1 MAFETS
7 AVYWVGVLL
16 IFVYALERF
25 NTPPTN
31 RPSTTWMRYH
41 LAALVYV
48 GLFQITFA
56 LIVRY
61 PQLIEYVRALGP
73 EMSDM
78 LPDMADDGENPTS
91 FTVGVAMLLSVLV
104 PKVPGLSRM
113 DHAVRAALQRAA
125 AIPHEARRFAKCIQR
140 ADFTPNEPLKRAIE
154 AHYAKLGLDETLPA
168 LDDPQPAAEQLH
180 RLTAMMLTLETW
192 ETDRRFAGFIQQ
204 RGEQYGRLKD
214 RYTLIVGMAKAYF
227 ELRNRSP
234 EARADPFGEIASK
247 FRDSFEEET
256 RNLILEAAQLVS
268 HTLLKCCVRASTRAT
283 ELHLMGLWPTDEE
296 RRGMTA
302 DQATLLLGALVLI
315 ALLYSVLVS
324 DITQIDTLMR
334 VAMVP
339 IIYTFAV
346 VAAVVPKQH
355 WGLFRRNPGA
365 PPPAV
370 GYAISGLAS
379 VTFALCVAIAFRALL
394 QLKGNAPLS
403 ALSIAWTEFWGL
415 RAPWLLM
422 SFTTAVATAAVLDS
436 LHLARVQPESRRQWL
451 EAGTLALVIGTTGFF
466 VWWLI
471 ANLRAGTGAAPP
483 PLWGVV
489 AISSIF
495 GGLIGY
501 TVPHWYRGSPTS
513 RELSSG

>member
-48 GLFQITFA
+48 GLFEITFA
-56 LIVRY
+56 VIVRY

-73 EMSDM
+73 EIRDL
-78 LPDMADDGENPTS
+78 LPDMADDSDNPTS

-125 AIPHEARRFAKCIQR
+125 AIPHEARRFSKCIQR
-140 ADFTPNEPLKRAIE
+140 AEFIPDESLKRAIE
-154 AHYAKLGLDETLPA
+154 ANYLKLGLNETLPA
-168 LDDPQPAAEQLH
+168 LDDPQPAATQLH
-180 RLTAMMLTLETW
+180 RLTAMMLTLENW

-204 RGEQYGRLKD
+204 RNDQYGRLKD
-214 RYTLIVGMAKAYF
+214 RYALIVGMAKAYF
-227 ELRNRSP
+227 ELRDGSP
-234 EARADPFGEIASK
+234 EARGDRFGEIAGK
-247 FRDSFEEET
+247 FRDSFEDET

-268 HTLLKCCVRASTRAT
+268 HILLKCCVRASTRVT
-283 ELHLMGLWPTDEE
+283 ELCSMGLRPREDE
-296 RRGMTA
+296 RQGMTA
-302 DQATLLLGALVLI
+302 DQATLLLGTLVLI
-315 ALLYSVLVS
+315 VLLYAVLVS
-324 DITQIDTLMR
+324 DITQIDTLTR

-355 WGLFRRNPGA
+355 WGLFRRSPGA
-365 PPPAV
+365 PPPAF

-379 VTFALCVAIAFRALL
+379 VAFALCVAIAFQALL
-394 QLKGNAPLS
+394 LLKGNEPVS
-403 ALSIAWTEFWGL
+403 ALSIAWTEFWEL

-436 LHLARVQPESRRQWL
+436 LHLARIQPESRRQWF
-451 EAGTLALVIGTTGFF
+451 EAGTLALIIGTTGFF

-471 ANLRAGTGAAPP
+471 ADLRAGAGAAAP

-489 AISSIF
+489 AVSSIF

-501 TVPHWYRGSPTS
+501 MVPHWYRGSSTS
-513 RELSSG
+513 GELSPA